1 MRRKKAQQGGPE
13 EERRTLGM
21 VLLRGEHLVSMSVDG
36 PPPQK
41 QTNNFLTSRMG
52 PGMGRAAGRGM
63 PPNMPRMGAP
73 MHGGPMP
80 GSMNPQGRGMP
91 PPGAPQ
97 RGGYG

>member
-1 MRRKKAQQGGPE
+1 MRRKKTNQGGPE

-63 PPNMPRMGAP
+63 AP

-91 PPGAPQ
+91 PPPGAPQ
-97 RGGYG
+97 RGGY